1 MKQEYN
7 RTMEQIRLSPE
18 GEARIQR
25 ALTGGETGNRR
36 PAGSP
41 MCRPRW
47 TARRTGTTA

>member
-25 ALTGGETGNRR
+25 ALTGGETGNARPGGPGGPLWRR
-36 PAGSP
+36 PP
-41 MCRPRW
+41 PWR
-47 TARRTGTTA
+47 